1 MNVLNLRFPKNCKS
15 NLFKGKQASYT
26 FLFRGFKDK
35 NTLCWCI
42 KEPKT
47 RNKLKGRYL
56 ELKKQEANYESQI
69 TGLKCNKECTRH
81 VFRDGNKSSKVRLIY
96 LKISKHGERHGWCFC
111 KQTVCDVKSQQNKI
125 VLCIYRFNGFA
136 DTFRS

>member
-1 MNVLNLRFPKNCKS
+1 MFSTCDWQKTVKAISSKVSR
-15 NLFKGKQASYT
+15 QA
-26 FLFRGFKDK
+26 KDK

-56 ELKKQEANYESQI
+56 ELTKQEANYESQI
-69 TGLKCNKECTRH
+69 TGLKSNKECTRH
-81 VFRDGNKSSKVRLIY
+81 IFWDGNKSSKVRLIY

-111 KQTVCDVKSQQNKI
+111 KQTVFDVKSQQNMI

>member
-1 MNVLNLRFPKNCKS
+1 MFSTCNCQKTVKAIS
-15 NLFKGKQASYT
+15 SKVSRQA
-26 FLFRGFKDK
+26 KDK

-56 ELKKQEANYESQI
+56 ELTKQEANYESQI
-69 TGLKCNKECTRH
+69 TGLKSNKECTRH
-81 VFRDGNKSSKVRLIY
+81 VFRDGNKSSKVRLID
-96 LKISKHGERHGWCFC
+96 LKISKHGERHGWCLC
-111 KQTVCDVKSQQNKI
+111 KQTVFDVKSQQNMI

-136 DTFRS
+136 DTFRT

>member
-1 MNVLNLRFPKNCKS
+1 MFSTWDWQKTVKAISWKVSR
-15 NLFKGKQASYT
+15 QA
-26 FLFRGFKDK
+26 KDK

-56 ELKKQEANYESQI
+56 ELTKQEANYESQI
-69 TGLKCNKECTRH
+69 TGLKSNKECTRH

-111 KQTVCDVKSQQNKI
+111 KQTVFDVKSQQNMI

>member
-1 MNVLNLRFPKNCKS
+1 MFSTCNCQKTVKAIS
-15 NLFKGKQASYT
+15 SKVSRQA
-26 FLFRGFKDK
+26 KDK

-56 ELKKQEANYESQI
+56 ELTKQEANYESQI
-69 TGLKCNKECTRH
+69 TGLKSNKECTRH

-96 LKISKHGERHGWCFC
+96 LKISKHRERHGWCFC
-111 KQTVCDVKSQQNKI
+111 KQTVFDVKSQQNMI

>member
-1 MNVLNLRFPKNCKS
+1 MFSTCDWQKTVKAISSKVSR
-15 NLFKGKQASYT
+15 QA
-26 FLFRGFKDK
+26 KDK

-56 ELKKQEANYESQI
+56 ELTKQEANYESQI
-69 TGLKCNKECTRH
+69 TGLKSNKERTRH

-111 KQTVCDVKSQQNKI
+111 KQTVFDVKSQQNMI

-136 DTFRS
+136 DTFRT